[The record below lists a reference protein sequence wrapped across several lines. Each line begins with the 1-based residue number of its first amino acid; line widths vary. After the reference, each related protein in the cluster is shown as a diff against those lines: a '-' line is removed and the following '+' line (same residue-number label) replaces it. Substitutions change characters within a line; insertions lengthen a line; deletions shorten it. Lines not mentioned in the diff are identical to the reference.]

1 LRKWKAN
8 KKNENK
14 AAREKSG
21 RKWRAYYYYLQSLN
35 SLSFTNTN
43 LWSENTRNLSPLS
56 HKISL
61 HTCKYLL
68 CPASAS
74 TSKIMGVWDL
84 RFFTQVRKYEGPS
97 LLLNNPETQPHQSF
111 SNILCFFYQV
121 ELSLCTWAPL
131 EGAGTTCQARWCQD
145 SKSSSYKSW

>member
-21 RKWRAYYYYLQSLN
+21 RKWRAYYYYLQSL
-35 SLSFTNTN
+35 SFTNTN
-43 LWSENTRNLSPLS
+43 LWNENTRNLSPFS

-68 CPASAS
+68 CPASSS
-74 TSKIMGVWDL
+74 TSTSMGVWDL
-84 RFFTQVRKYEGPS
+84 RFFTQVLVLVASTQVWGAISIPNLVTLPPKQWKLSTGP
-97 LLLNNPETQPHQSF
+97 
-111 SNILCFFYQV
+111 
-121 ELSLCTWAPL
+121 WKAP
-131 EGAGTTCQARWCQD
+131 Q
-145 SKSSSYKSW
+145 